1 MRCQTAPCLGGDS
14 SIPQTEGQSAV
25 MAKKVD
31 ADVRAL
37 VKISREVGSDDRLV
51 QAGGG
56 NTSVKSA
63 DGKRMLI
70 KASGTGL
77 RAMSP
82 ERGYV
87 TMAMKPLLALLADP
101 RVAAMND
108 AKREPLVLETM
119 YNAVTGGPDP
129 AARPSC
135 EATLHAM
142 LQRYVVHI
150 HPIAVI
156 GILTGHRSKKYCEA
170 LARRG
175 KFTMV
180 WIPYTNPGHPLAVAC
195 RDAVD
200 AFKAAHGG
208 AAPDALLLE
217 NHGLFV
223 SATSASRAVKL
234 TKDIVALCEKM
245 YAARHK
251 KATARVRTL
260 DDEAVLD
267 TVVELRRA
275 LVEQPCEQRLVK
287 AVPDAMAVRLM
298 ARKDARTILSI
309 NNTPDTLVYCL
320 AHPLMLPK
328 ASKGKIAGAV
338 ARYIKTHG
346 EPPRVVLV
354 PGYGFLAV
362 ADSEKALQTTVVV
375 YRAQLEFIE
384 RSFVFGGPKLLSKAE
399 ADYINRWEVE
409 AHRRKV
415 ARAEAGEPGSL
426 TGKVAL
432 VTGAGS
438 GLGRGIALGLA
449 AEGAHVI
456 LADIDMA
463 AAEETAEKVAEH
475 CRTPRATAVKA
486 DVTCEESMAAA
497 FRTTVQTYGG
507 IDIVVAA
514 AGIAPAFPIQDFPVG
529 AFNLTLAVNLTGY
542 FLAGREAARWMI
554 RQKTGGSLIFIS
566 SKSGIEASKNNAAY
580 NATKAGELHFMRGLA
595 LELGQYG
602 IRSNAIC
609 PGNVFEGSK
618 IWNPK
623 YIAQA
628 AKKRGLRPDEVIPHY
643 IAMAALGVEI
653 KQEDI
658 AGAAV
663 FLASDSSRV
672 ISGQSIV
679 VDAGQ
684 VFVR

>member
-1 MRCQTAPCLGGDS
+1 
-14 SIPQTEGQSAV
+14 

-31 ADVRAL
+31 ADIRAL

-87 TMAMKPLLALLADP
+87 TMAMKPLLALLADQ
-101 RVAAMND
+101 RVAAMSD

-119 YNAVTGGPDP
+119 YRAVTGGPDP
-129 AARPSC
+129 SARPSC

-156 GILTGHRSKKYCEA
+156 GILTGRESEKVCKD

-200 AFKAAHGG
+200 AFKAAHDG

-223 SATSASRAVKL
+223 SATSAARSVKL

-245 YAARHK
+245 YAARRK
-251 KATARVRTL
+251 KSVAKVRTI
-260 DDEAVLD
+260 DDEAALD

-275 LVEQPCEQRLVK
+275 LVEQQCDARLVK

-298 ARKDARTILSI
+298 ARKDARTILHM

-320 AHPLMLPK
+320 AYPMMLPK
-328 ASKGKIAGAV
+328 ASKGKVADAV
-338 ARYIKTHG
+338 ARYIKAHG

-362 ADSEKALQTTVVV
+362 ADSEKAIETTVVV
-375 YRAQLEFIE
+375 YRAQLEFLE
-384 RSFVFGGPKLLSKAE
+384 RSFVFGGPKLFRKAE
-399 ADYINRWEVE
+399 ADYINSWEVE
-409 AHRRKV
+409 THRRKV
-415 ARAEAGEPGSL
+415 ARAEAGEPGPLS
-426 TGKVAL
+426 GKVAI

-438 GLGRGIALGLA
+438 GLGRGIAMGLA
-449 AEGAHVI
+449 AAGAHVM

-463 AAEETAEKVAEH
+463 AAEETAGMVAEH
-475 CRTPRATAVKA
+475 CNTPRATAVKA
-486 DVTCEESMAAA
+486 DVTCEESMAEA
-497 FRTTVQTYGG
+497 FRTTARTYGG
-507 IDIVVAA
+507 IDVVVAA
-514 AGIAPAFPIQDFPVG
+514 AGIAPAFPIQDFPVE

-566 SKSGIEASKNNAAY
+566 SKSGLDASKNNAAY
-580 NATKAGELHFMRGLA
+580 NATKAGELHLMRGLA
-595 LELGQYG
+595 LELGQHG

-643 IAMAALGVEI
+643 ISLTSLGMEI

-663 FLASDSSRV
+663 FLASDQSRV
-672 ISGQSIV
+672 ISGQSLV